1 MDVPRLPFRKGFQIQ
16 HRSGRRIHEKPLV
29 QARDLHLDDGKRVAA
44 LEWKFLGGSAGWRD
58 HGAERECSKSGDAEH
73 GGGKQG
79 IEDEGIAH
87 EHTSGQRAYHNKRT
101 FVLICASCYSI
112 FMPRALR
119 SKSHGKRIGKPLNR
133 PVLRRQA
140 KGLRTR
146 EAILARAVDIA
157 SAQGLEG
164 LTVGSLAE
172 QLGMSK
178 SGLFAHFGSKEELQ
192 LATVEMAR
200 EVFIDKVTRPAIAAP
215 KGMPRL
221 WSLIDHWLILVEK
234 RVFEGGCFFTAAS
247 FEFDGRLGVVR
258 DRIAAIM
265 HEWIGAITRAV
276 QGAQDAGHLDPKL
289 DATRLAFEFHAIAIG
304 AHWAHQLLE
313 DRQAYSRARLMALE
327 KLRSVAT
334 PQSPRVP

>member
-1 MDVPRLPFRKGFQIQ
+1 MPQAVRTRSHTKPLRKGVKKQ
-16 HRSGRRIHEKPLV
+16 L
-29 QARDLHLDDGKRVAA
+29 
-44 LEWKFLGGSAGWRD
+44 
-58 HGAERECSKSGDAEH
+58 SK
-73 GGGKQG
+73 
-79 IEDEGIAH
+79 
-87 EHTSGQRAYHNKRT
+87 
-101 FVLICASCYSI
+101 
-112 FMPRALR
+112 
-119 SKSHGKRIGKPLNR
+119 

-200 EVFIDKVTRPAIAAP
+200 QVFIKKVTLPAVAAP

-221 WSLIDHWLILVEK
+221 WSLIDHWLALVEK

-258 DRIAAIM
+258 DRIAEIM
-265 HEWIGAITRAV
+265 HEWINCITSSV
-276 QGAQDAGHLDPKL
+276 KKAQEAGHLDPKL

-313 DRQAYSRARLMALE
+313 DRQAYSRARMMALE
-327 KLRSVAT
+327 KIRSVAT
-334 PQSPRVP
+334 PQSPRLP

>member
-1 MDVPRLPFRKGFQIQ
+1 
-16 HRSGRRIHEKPLV
+16 
-29 QARDLHLDDGKRVAA
+29 
-44 LEWKFLGGSAGWRD
+44 
-58 HGAERECSKSGDAEH
+58 
-73 GGGKQG
+73 
-79 IEDEGIAH
+79 
-87 EHTSGQRAYHNKRT
+87 
-101 FVLICASCYSI
+101 
-112 FMPRALR
+112 MPRALR
-119 SKSHGKRIGKPLNR
+119 SR
-133 PVLRRQA
+133 PVRKTAAKPVHKPIPRRHA

-157 SAQGLEG
+157 SRQGLEG

-200 EVFIDKVTRPAIAAP
+200 QVFIDKVTRPAIAAP
-215 KGMPRL
+215 KGIPRL
-221 WSLIDHWLILVEK
+221 WSLIDRWLVLVEK

-258 DRIAAIM
+258 DRIAEIM

-276 QGAQDAGHLDPKL
+276 SEAQKAGHVDPRLDP
-289 DATRLAFEFHAIAIG
+289 TRLAFEFHAIAIG

-313 DRQAYSRARLMALE
+313 DRQAYSRARTMALE
-327 KLRSVAT
+327 KLRSIAT
-334 PQSPRVP
+334 PQAPRLP